1 MVKYFNGALKSHLS
15 VIIIN
20 FFRRFFSECTEANA
34 TSLIPL
40 DTILP
45 EICAFI
51 IGFSYTVWTKMRSL
65 AGSLDDGVLAD
76 AILIPPH
83 PPILPTNIRMVRGP
97 QKVRKLVTQKPFTT
111 KWKKGDV
118 GMAKRFS
125 KKYANKGWA
134 FKSESYVKMPVSA

>member
-1 MVKYFNGALKSHLS
+1 M
-15 VIIIN
+15 IIIN

-83 PPILPTNIRMVRGP
+83 PPMRPTNIRMVRGL
-97 QKVRKLVTQKPFTT
+97 QKSTETSNT
-111 KWKKGDV
+111 KTI
-118 GMAKRFS
+118 
-125 KKYANKGWA
+125 Y
-134 FKSESYVKMPVSA
+134 Y